1 MKEKIIFI
9 LGYLFF
15 TIVLL
20 IHILII
26 AKIIPFTW
34 INGGRSESYEAQL
47 QLSLSNF
54 VIVFIGYL
62 YVFVNQRFQQLRS
75 SKLFKVFKWITVIF
89 WSVSL
94 ISQFLGTSFEIFV
107 MAPVVVFGIYV
118 HFRIARLG

>member
-15 TIVLL
+15 TMVLL

-54 VIVFIGYL
+54 IIVFIGYL

-75 SKLFKVFKWITVIF
+75 SKLFKVFKWITIIF

-94 ISQFLGTSFEIFV
+94 DSQFLGTSFEIFV